1 MPELAEAKY
10 PCSTVYELIFIHVRS
25 LISANTFRLLWWERS
40 IVDEGLN
47 EEIDNT
53 VGSHLRYGNEYI
65 DDNTMKIVNII
76 VSGRN

>member
-1 MPELAEAKY
+1 MSKLAEAEY
-10 PCSTVYELIFIHVRS
+10 PCSTVYELIFIQVRS
-25 LISANTFRLLWWERS
+25 LISANTFILLWWERS

>member
-1 MPELAEAKY
+1 M
-10 PCSTVYELIFIHVRS
+10 
-25 LISANTFRLLWWERS
+25 
-40 IVDEGLN
+40 DEGLI

-76 VSGRN
+76 ISGRN